1 MARADWST
9 LLRFKLTLLKMD
21 PHRTTTI
28 LYLQIIISGDDN
40 FLRLAEQLWREHD
53 TILPYIHIT
62 IRFRSNNRILLKWCN
77 NMTNL
82 RQDVYQVLN
91 IPLFV
96 PPFF

>member
-28 LYLQIIISGDDN
+28 LYLQIIISGDAN
-40 FLRLAEQLWREHD
+40 FLRLAEQLWREHINPE
-53 TILPYIHIT
+53 TAPYVL
-62 IRFRSNNRILLKWCN
+62 RFRSNDNRILLKWYN

-82 RQDVYQVLN
+82 RHDIYQVLN

>member
-28 LYLQIIISGDDN
+28 LYLQIIISGDAN
-40 FLRLAEQLWREHD
+40 FLRLTDELWREHINPE
-53 TILPYIHIT
+53 TAPYVL
-62 IRFRSNNRILLKWCN
+62 RFRSNDNRILLKWYN
-77 NMTNL
+77 NEGDFRHQT
-82 RQDVYQVLN
+82 LN